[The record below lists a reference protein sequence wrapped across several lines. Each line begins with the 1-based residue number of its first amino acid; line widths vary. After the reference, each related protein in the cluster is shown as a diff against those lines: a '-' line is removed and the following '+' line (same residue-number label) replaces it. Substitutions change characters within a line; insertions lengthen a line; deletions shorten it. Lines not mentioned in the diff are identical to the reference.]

1 MKRHLMAAAAI
12 LFSPFGADDA
22 FADDEAKSPVAVS
35 GNAGVVS
42 DYVFRGLTQTWGK
55 PAVQGG
61 IEAAA
66 GGFVAGAWASGVSEH
81 SYPGGT
87 MELDLYASY
96 GRAVNDDWS
105 WRAGVYG
112 YVYPGA
118 NLDQAHLPARS
129 FDTLEANASVS
140 WKRLTLKYSR
150 AATDYFGADRE
161 QAYAGATRGTG
172 YLQLD
177 TSLPVADRWSMDL
190 HVGRTR
196 YRRSLAQPLASGER
210 NPSYSDYGVTLKYQ
224 AGERWSVALGLTH
237 ATNGDFYRRTSSF
250 IQAEAYRHAGGT
262 RGFMAL
268 QGSF

>member
-1 MKRHLMAAAAI
+1 MKRQLMAAAAI

-22 FADDEAKSPVAVS
+22 LADDDTSTPVVVS
-35 GNAGVVS
+35 GNASVVS
-42 DYVFRGLTQTWGK
+42 DYVFRGLTQTWAR

-61 IEAAA
+61 VEATA
-66 GGFVAGAWASGVSEH
+66 GGVVAGAWGSSVSEH
-81 SYPGGT
+81 SYPGGS

-96 GRAVNDDWS
+96 GRAIDDDWS
-105 WRAGVYG
+105 WRTGVYG
-112 YVYPGA
+112 YLYPGA
-118 NLDQAHLPARS
+118 NLDQARLPARS
-129 FDTLEANASVS
+129 FTTVEANASVS

-161 QAYAGATRGTG
+161 QGYTGSTRGTG

-177 TSLPVADRWSMDL
+177 ASLPLADRWSMDL
-190 HVGRTR
+190 HAGRTR
-196 YRRSLAQPLASGER
+196 YRRSLAQPLPSGER

-250 IQAEAYRHAGGT
+250 IQAGEYRHAGGT
-262 RGFMAL
+262 RAFVAL
-268 QGSF
+268 QRTF